1 VVESISS
8 KISNATFEHLD
19 KNLPLSFYANE
30 FSVQQYES
38 LLKHLFGLF
47 GEESTLSHTLAIKQ
61 GFKKFFEQSSQEI
74 SIHLDAKEIKLSKS
88 RKKEGISILLDKA
101 LFHLGSQLGK
111 LSENKKEFAL
121 RSYLYEFSPEELLA
135 LHGCFCDMTIDL
147 GQARSHIREEALL
160 QFPLKPR
167 DIILFFSQKMY
178 IRLFV
183 PPQNKTGAEK
193 RFNGYDPEKLA
204 LLYEERFPDTFTQ
217 KLLDRVNELEESALN
232 FSQIDNRSF
241 QQKFPDTI
249 RSFLDIA
256 MLPYVEDLDDETAL
270 ALNGYILRLNFDKV
284 LGEFAD
290 ILLQKVLNRDKAADQ
305 FLRYYNGETIMD
317 NNAKRIKKSSLVDSD
332 QNIWNYSAIF
342 SILTQYKQAD
352 KKLLA
357 QENII
362 EEKES
367 VYLKISNENKGMKVQ
382 YEKLISQAQQLQDTL
397 ETQRIDYN
405 ELKEKEE
412 KNIGKTTK
420 SRLLSSEARL
430 NAKEKELS
438 ALKIAVD
445 SFKIK
450 LQNHTIE
457 TNNRKLHVDRAR
469 NAMEAIE
476 KSYSELHRNYSL
488 IRAALAKAL
497 IGR

>member
-1 VVESISS
+1 MSESISS
-8 KISNATFEHLD
+8 KVSNATFEHLD

-38 LLKHLFGLF
+38 LLKHLFGIF
-47 GEESTLSHTLAIKQ
+47 GEEGTLSHTLAIKQ

-101 LFHLGSQLGK
+101 LFNLENQLS
-111 LSENKKEFAL
+111 LFSENKKDLEI
-121 RSYLYEFSPEELLA
+121 RSYLYEFSQERLLA
-135 LHGCFCDMTIDL
+135 LNNCFSDMSIEL
-147 GQARSHIREEALL
+147 SQVRSHIREEAVL
-160 QFPLKPR
+160 QFPLNPR

-193 RFNGYDPEKLA
+193 RFNGCDPEKLA
-204 LLYEERFPDTFTQ
+204 KLYKERFPDTFAQ
-217 KLLDRVNELEESALN
+217 DLLDRMDELEESALN
-232 FSQIDNRSF
+232 FSLIDNRSF

-256 MLPYVEDLDDETAL
+256 MLPFVEDLDDETAL
-270 ALNGYILRLNFDKV
+270 GLNGYILRLNFDKI

-290 ILLQKVLNRDKAADQ
+290 ILLQKVLNRDKEADQ
-305 FLRYYNGETIMD
+305 FLKYYNGDTIMS
-317 NNAKRIKKSSLVDSD
+317 NSAKKIKKSALIDTD
-332 QNIWNYSAIF
+332 DNMWNYSAIF

-352 KKLLA
+352 NKLLS
-357 QENII
+357 QEKTI

-367 VYLKISNENKGMKVQ
+367 VYLKILNENKSMKAQ
-382 YEKLISQAQQLQDTL
+382 YEKLVAQSQQLEDLL
-397 ETQRIDYN
+397 ETQRIDFN
-405 ELKEKEE
+405 ELREKEE
-412 KNIGKTTK
+412 NNTGKAMR
-420 SRLLSSEARL
+420 SRVLASETRL

-438 ALKIAVD
+438 TLKSTID

-450 LQNHTIE
+450 FQNHTIE
-457 TNNRKLHVDRAR
+457 TNNRKLHVDRAQQTLE
-469 NAMEAIE
+469 NIE
-476 KSYSELHRNYSL
+476 KSFSELNRNYSL